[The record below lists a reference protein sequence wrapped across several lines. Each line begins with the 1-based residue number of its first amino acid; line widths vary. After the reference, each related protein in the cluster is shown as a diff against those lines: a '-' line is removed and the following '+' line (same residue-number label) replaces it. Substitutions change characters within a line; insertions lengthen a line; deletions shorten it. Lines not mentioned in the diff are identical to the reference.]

1 MKTRLHFFNSGCL
14 KMKST
19 TVPLVLLVVVVLVGC
34 QKKLASPTDEVAGTP
49 LPTSGTYCRISSI
62 WEHPNTPEQK
72 FFNFIYDEYENPIA
86 ITGIPYRTFEYDAWH
101 RLKKYVSDY
110 GNGIFAVH
118 HYGYDNQG
126 RIAVDSFYIRATTS
140 DHPQNY
146 EHRRISTFMY
156 DSKNRIVQEYVDLEN
171 TTSDWILGYE
181 YNANKNLTYPGFC
194 CQVYDD
200 KINLNRTNDVW
211 MMINRDF
218 GKNNRFIAVEYNQY
232 GYPTIINTTRPT
244 GNVFA
249 DLIDIT
255 EARVSYSCRESPWW

>member
-1 MKTRLHFFNSGCL
+1 
-14 KMKST
+14 
-19 TVPLVLLVVVVLVGC
+19 
-34 QKKLASPTDEVAGTP
+34 
-49 LPTSGTYCRISSI
+49 
-62 WEHPNTPEQK
+62 
-72 FFNFIYDEYENPIA
+72 
-86 ITGIPYRTFEYDAWH
+86 
-101 RLKKYVSDY
+101 
-110 GNGIFAVH
+110 
-118 HYGYDNQG
+118 
-126 RIAVDSFYIRATTS
+126 
-140 DHPQNY
+140 
-146 EHRRISTFMY
+146 MY

-181 YNANKNLTYPGFC
+181 YNANENLTYPGFC